1 MISSNLLQAL
11 LSPDGNIRSQAET
24 AFNSLS
30 LTDRVQGLLAEYNND
45 HNNNGIQMIASVLL
59 RRDILKMT
67 DPNVLQ
73 QLVNPLLQAFQKQTN
88 NTNTS
93 NANIASSVGHCLA
106 EVCAS
111 LSILGGDVDATL
123 QTVLTHV
130 DTKQVVSLKL
140 LAQLADRAP
149 MAFAKLAVPSLPG
162 LLSSSSGN
170 CNDNNAADS
179 MMEAWA
185 QILVN
190 AGIATT
196 VTKVELVR
204 TPVDLDDL
212 SADPNSPAAA
222 LGTGPLRMHI
232 LPWMLA
238 TTNLDALRSAL
249 GHFSEAAAACPSLL
263 AATPALLEDVTNKDG
278 SASNTTS
285 TATADIRLA
294 ALEVLTTILSV
305 GDVKRRVIPAA
316 LASMIAT
323 AALPVCA
330 QLLVEGTDD
339 NVQDWATEPA
349 TLVDDAFDGGDDDEQ
364 AWFAESLMESFL
376 RHLGAPALQV
386 VLPLC
391 ETLLASTDWAHAHAG
406 LAILECALEATPV
419 SVAVH
424 TDVMI
429 NAAASLAASPNV
441 RVQHRA
447 LRLLGVL
454 CGAPQQQL
462 QPSHSKLLL
471 ERLAGALSNPCT
483 KVSATASLSLVSFC
497 RGTEDA
503 ESTILPFLSDLLTA
517 LVRGPL
523 SLTDNDT
530 GSITTRVRAMGAT
543 ACLAEAVGEAFAPMY
558 PQIMPGLLA
567 TAQQPA
573 VELAGA
579 AVEAA
584 LRAVGRDVFYADAV
598 QLLSWIVPTLAS
610 DNPIDALLL
619 ACARIASV
627 LEEEFG
633 PYTNAVLPVL
643 LRQAEQPPDV
653 SVMEGEEG
661 QERDDADDSMT
672 VAVPGRGIVKVSI
685 NTTKIQEKAQA
696 ARAVYELA
704 KAMGA
709 AFGPWAP
716 QCLDAFLPLV
726 SFPYSAD
733 VR

>member
-1 MISSNLLQAL
+1 
-11 LSPDGNIRSQAET
+11 
-24 AFNSLS
+24 
-30 LTDRVQGLLAEYNND
+30 
-45 HNNNGIQMIASVLL
+45 MIAAVLL
-59 RRDILKMT
+59 RRDILKVT
-67 DPNVLQ
+67 DPKLLQ
-73 QLVNPLLQAFQKQTN
+73 QLVNPLLQAFQTAN
-88 NTNTS
+88 S
-93 NANIASSVGHCLA
+93 NCNSNSNISSSVGHCLA

-111 LSILGGDVDATL
+111 LSLLGGDVDATL
-123 QTVLTHV
+123 QAILTHM
-130 DTKQVVSLKL
+130 DTNHVSGLKL
-140 LAQLADRAP
+140 LARLAGRAP
-149 MAFAKLAVPSLPG
+149 MAFAKLAVPSLPS
-162 LLSSSSGN
+162 LLTSSSS
-170 CNDNNAADS
+170 NNNNNVIHDDS

-190 AGIATT
+190 AGIATV

-212 SADPNSPAAA
+212 CVDSNSPASA
-222 LGTGPLRMHI
+222 LGTGPLRTHI

-238 TTNLDALRSAL
+238 TKHLDALRSAL
-249 GHFSEAAAACPSLL
+249 GHLSEAAAACPSLL
-263 AATPALLEDVTNKDG
+263 AATPALLEDVTKVCLQLATAAGQSNKNDDG
-278 SASNTTS
+278 SAAT
-285 TATADIRLA
+285 TADIRLA
-294 ALEVLTTILSV
+294 AMEVLTTILSV
-305 GDVKRRVIPAA
+305 GDVKRRVLPPA
-316 LASMIAT
+316 LASTIAT

-349 TLVDDAFDGGDDDEQ
+349 TLVDAAFNGGDDDEQ
-364 AWFAESLMESFL
+364 AGFAESLMEAFL

-391 ETLLASTDWAHAHAG
+391 ETLLASSDWAHAHAG

-424 TDVMI
+424 TDVI
-429 NAAASLAASPNV
+429 VNAAASLTASPNV

-454 CGAPQQQL
+454 CCGAAQQHM
-462 QPSHSKLLL
+462 QPHHAKLVL

-497 RGTEDA
+497 RGTENA
-503 ESTILPFLSDLLTA
+503 ETTIVPFLSDLLTA
-517 LVRGPL
+517 LVQGPL

-543 ACLAEAVGEAFAPMY
+543 ACLAEAVGEAFTPFY

-567 TAQQPA
+567 TAQQPV

-584 LRAVGRDVFYADAV
+584 SIVGRAVGKDVFYADAA
-598 QLLSWIVPTLAS
+598 QLLSWIVPTIAS
-610 DNPIDALLL
+610 NPLEALLL

-653 SVMEGEEG
+653 SVMVS
-661 QERDDADDSMT
+661 RMM
-672 VAVPGRGIVKVSI
+672 KV
-685 NTTKIQEKAQA
+685 
-696 ARAVYELA
+696 
-704 KAMGA
+704 
-709 AFGPWAP
+709 
-716 QCLDAFLPLV
+716 
-726 SFPYSAD
+726 
-733 VR
+733 